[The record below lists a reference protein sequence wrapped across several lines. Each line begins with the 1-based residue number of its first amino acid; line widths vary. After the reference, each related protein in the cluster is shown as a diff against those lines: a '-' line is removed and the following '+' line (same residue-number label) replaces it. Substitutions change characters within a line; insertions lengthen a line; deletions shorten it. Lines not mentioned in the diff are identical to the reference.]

1 MESGW
6 IGMASSET
14 MKKRIFIAAH
24 YLEIGGAEISLI
36 GLLNAIDYTRF
47 NVDLFLYA
55 HRGEL
60 IPLIPKSVNL
70 LPEIKEYAQAEN
82 PIKEA
87 LKNGFIG
94 QVKARITAKLKYWL
108 YKRKHHPL
116 TDDAYFQYLENE
128 FVPTLPS
135 LDHFGK
141 YDLAINFI
149 GMRGVVLD
157 KVKARCKATW
167 IHTDL
172 TAIGV
177 NTSLELVSWRRF
189 DYIVSISP
197 DVTRAFTKLFPSL
210 RSKIV
215 EIENILSPEFVRSR
229 SQIFDARQ
237 ELGICQS
244 DYCVNLLSIGRLC
257 YQKNFENIPFI
268 CKQIYEKG
276 IDVHWYIIGYGND
289 EGLIKDNIA
298 RAGMDE
304 RVILLGKKSNPYPYI
319 KACDIYVQP
328 SRFEGKSVTV
338 REAQMLCKPVV
349 VTAYPT
355 AKSQIQHNIDGV
367 IVPLDNK
374 GCAEG
379 LASFISNKEL
389 QQSIIQYL
397 STHDY
402 GNETEIEKIYQLI
415 H

>member
-1 MESGW
+1 M
-6 IGMASSET
+6 
-14 MKKRIFIAAH
+14 
-24 YLEIGGAEISLI
+24 
-36 GLLNAIDYTRF
+36 N
-47 NVDLFLYA
+47 
-55 HRGEL
+55 L
-60 IPLIPKSVNL
+60 IPQFVNI
-70 LPEIKEYAQAEN
+70 LPEIKEYAQVEK
-82 PIKEA
+82 PIKEV
-87 LKNGFIG
+87 LKNGFFRQAI
-94 QVKARITAKLKYWL
+94 ARIIAKLKYRK
-108 YKRKHHPL
+108 YKRQYHPI

-128 FVPTLPS
+128 FIPTLPS
-135 LDHFGK
+135 LEQFGQ

-149 GMRGVVLD
+149 GMRGVILD
-157 KVKARCKATW
+157 KVKARCKVTW

-177 NTSLELVSWRRF
+177 NVPLELPSWGSF
-189 DYIVSISP
+189 DHIVSISP
-197 DVTRAFTKLFPSL
+197 DVTRAFTKIFPSL
-210 RSKIV
+210 GSKII
-215 EIENILSPEFVRSR
+215 EIENILSPDFVRTR
-229 SQIFDARQ
+229 SDVFDAKKEIGRH
-237 ELGICQS
+237 QS
-244 DYCVNLLSIGRLC
+244 NQSVNLLSIGRFC
-257 YQKNFENIPFI
+257 TAKNYDNVPFI

-276 IDVHWYIIGYGND
+276 IDVHWYIIGFGND
-289 EGLIKDNIA
+289 EGLIRTNIVN
-298 RAGMDE
+298 AGMED

-349 VTAYPT
+349 VTAYST

-402 GNETEIEKIYQLI
+402 GNETEVEKIYQLI

>member
-1 MESGW
+1 
-6 IGMASSET
+6 

-36 GLLNAIDYTRF
+36 GLLNAINYTRY

-55 HRGEL
+55 HKGEL
-60 IPLIPKSVNL
+60 MNLIPQFVNI
-70 LPEIKEYAQAEN
+70 LPEIKEYAQVEK
-82 PIKEA
+82 PIKEV
-87 LKNGFIG
+87 LKNGFFRQAI
-94 QVKARITAKLKYWL
+94 ARIIAKLKYRK
-108 YKRKHHPL
+108 YKRQYHPI

-128 FVPTLPS
+128 FIPTLPS
-135 LDHFGK
+135 LEQFGQ

-149 GMRGVVLD
+149 GMRGVILD
-157 KVKARCKATW
+157 KVKARCKVTW

-177 NTSLELVSWRRF
+177 NVPLELPSWGSF
-189 DYIVSISP
+189 DHIVSISP
-197 DVTRAFTKLFPSL
+197 DVTRAFTKIFPSL
-210 RSKIV
+210 GSKII
-215 EIENILSPEFVRSR
+215 EIENILSPDFVRTR
-229 SQIFDARQ
+229 SDVFDAKKEIGRH
-237 ELGICQS
+237 QS
-244 DYCVNLLSIGRLC
+244 NQSVNLLSIGRFC
-257 YQKNFENIPFI
+257 TAKNYDNVPFI

-276 IDVHWYIIGYGND
+276 IDVHWYIIGFGND
-289 EGLIKDNIA
+289 EGLIRTNIVN
-298 RAGMDE
+298 AGMED

-349 VTAYPT
+349 VTAYST

-402 GNETEIEKIYQLI
+402 GNETEVEKIYQLI

>member
-1 MESGW
+1 MEFGW
-6 IGMASSET
+6 FGLASSET
-14 MKKRIFIAAH
+14 MKKRIFVAAH

-47 NVDLFLYA
+47 DVDLFLYA

-60 IPLIPKSVNL
+60 MPLIPESVNL

-82 PIKEA
+82 PIREV
-87 LKNGFIG
+87 LKNGFIR
-94 QVKARITAKLKYWL
+94 QAKARITAKLKYRR
-108 YKRKHHPL
+108 YKRRHHPL

-135 LDHFGK
+135 LEHLGE

-157 KVKARCKATW
+157 KVKARRKATW

-177 NTSLELVSWRRF
+177 NTTLELPSWGRF

-210 RSKIV
+210 EFKIV

-229 SQIFDARQ
+229 SKIVDAKQ
-237 ELGICQS
+237 ELEIRQS
-244 DYCVNLLSIGRLC
+244 GYCVNLLSIGRLC

-268 CKQIYEKG
+268 CKQICEEG
-276 IDVHWYIIGYGND
+276 IDVHWYIIGYGAD
-289 EGLIKDNIA
+289 EGLIRDNIA

-355 AKSQIQHNIDGV
+355 ATSQIKHNVDGV
-367 IVPLDNK
+367 IVPMDNE
-374 GCAEG
+374 GCAKG
-379 LASFISNKEL
+379 LIQFISNKQL
-389 QQSIIQYL
+389 QCGLMQYL
-397 STHDY
+397 SSHDY
-402 GNETEIEKIYQLI
+402 GNEAEVEKIYQLI
-415 H
+415 P